1 MSEKWC
7 TKSTN
12 AGYATS
18 WRRWLDFC
26 SRRGF
31 DPICGPELTDKV
43 LRHLSEFLTELS
55 NDGLAGGTVANARSS
70 LCGAYELLLGTK
82 ELGSHPWLTSVV
94 KTANNRVPKKPRY
107 EEIWD
112 ASLVV
117 GYWARTPASTL
128 TAKRDRAISLGFLAL
143 FARPSDLA
151 RISRLPAHWQALPDK
166 YRFRFR
172 CPKEARGVESAL
184 SPWIELPFLPA
195 DGLDDDTV
203 GCCSCAGRAWK
214 SYFDALESSGVK
226 HLPLEV
232 EAYPRGRFLSVPLAP
247 FTGTPPIHGT
257 FHHPLGAQRLSTVMK
272 AVMTA
277 AGVDTSVYKGGSG
290 RHAGSSAAAAGG
302 SDLLLVMRTARWS
315 SFKTFRK
322 FYLRARITDAQRR
335 GATD

>member
-31 DPICGPELTDKV
+31 DPICGPELTDTV

-195 DGLDDDTV
+195 DALDDDTV

-247 FTGTPPIHGT
+247 FTGTPPIPGT
-257 FHHPLGAQRLSTVMK
+257 FHVPLG
-272 AVMTA
+272 
-277 AGVDTSVYKGGSG
+277 SG
-290 RHAGSSAAAAGG
+290 
-302 SDLLLVMRTARWS
+302 
-315 SFKTFRK
+315 
-322 FYLRARITDAQRR
+322 
-335 GATD
+335 

>member
-7 TKSTN
+7 TKSTI

-31 DPICGPELTDKV
+31 NPVCGPEMTDVV
-43 LRHLSEFLTELS
+43 LRYLSEFLTELS
-55 NDGLAGGTVANARSS
+55 NAGRAGGTVANARSS

-82 ELGSHPWLTSVV
+82 ELGEHPWLASVV
-94 KTANNRVPKKPRY
+94 KTANNRKPKKPRY

-117 GYWARTPASTL
+117 GYWARTPALTL

-151 RISRLPAHWQALPDK
+151 RISRLPEHWQALPTMF
-166 YRFRFR
+166 RFRIR
-172 CPKEARGVESAL
+172 CPKEAKGVDSAL
-184 SPWIELPFLPA
+184 SPWIELPFLPDDA
-195 DGLDDDTV
+195 LDDDTL
-203 GCCSCAGRAWK
+203 GCCSCAGRAWQ

-226 HLPLEV
+226 HLPLEA

-247 FTGTPPIHGT
+247 FTGTPPIPGT

-290 RHAGSSAAAAGG
+290 RHAGSSAAASGG

-315 SFKTFRK
+315 SFKTFKK

-335 GATD
+335 TATD

>member
-18 WRRWLDFC
+18 WRHWLDFC

-31 DPICGPELTDKV
+31 DPVCGPKLSDAV

-70 LCGAYELLLGTK
+70 LCGAYELLLGVK

-151 RISRLPAHWQALPDK
+151 RICTLAGPA
-166 YRFRFR
+166 
-172 CPKEARGVESAL
+172 
-184 SPWIELPFLPA
+184 
-195 DGLDDDTV
+195 
-203 GCCSCAGRAWK
+203 
-214 SYFDALESSGVK
+214 
-226 HLPLEV
+226 
-232 EAYPRGRFLSVPLAP
+232 
-247 FTGTPPIHGT
+247 
-257 FHHPLGAQRLSTVMK
+257 
-272 AVMTA
+272 
-277 AGVDTSVYKGGSG
+277 
-290 RHAGSSAAAAGG
+290 
-302 SDLLLVMRTARWS
+302 
-315 SFKTFRK
+315 
-322 FYLRARITDAQRR
+322 
-335 GATD
+335 